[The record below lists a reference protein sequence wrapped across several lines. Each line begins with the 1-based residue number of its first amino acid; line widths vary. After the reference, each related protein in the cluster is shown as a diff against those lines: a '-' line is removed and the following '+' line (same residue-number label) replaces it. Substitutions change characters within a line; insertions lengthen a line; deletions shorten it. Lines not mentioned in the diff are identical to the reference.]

1 MLTQQAWD
9 VAMRRRFNFKFTSS
23 KHPFVSPHPAPVV
36 DESRYY
42 NFDDTL
48 APIRPGSPLADRP
61 VIDPTTLV
69 HLRHACILLYHRVKN
84 QGQPVRRAAAPQP
97 DPVYFQHEH
106 ERHKLAAHPPPD
118 RRPIGSVDEG
128 VASGSSIPP
137 ESASSGRPRPLVRT
151 DLPSPSLPPASGPV
165 APNSAS
171 VVTDQPSS
179 PKMGIRRT
187 ASAPMHTETGIIV
200 EDPSYPYTSRNC
212 QVPSVSHGTG
222 LPTSPMGPAAPVSS
236 LQTRP
241 EHAPHSF
248 AGCTAGRQGFQ
259 DSDTE
264 TLAPTETDIRQ
275 HAESTPGPISQSM
288 GLVPVATQASDERSS
303 SSSSNSSADD
313 TTNTA
318 VTTVTTTSTSSDI
331 TAETSASTPPP
342 ATSASAAT
350 TASQLSR
357 VQTFVKKL
365 SKFGFNKKKASSSN
379 QRNIGLGMAVEA
391 T

>member
-23 KHPFVSPHPAPVV
+23 KRPFISPHPAPVV

-61 VIDPTTLV
+61 VIDLTTLV
-69 HLRHACILLYHRVKN
+69 HLRHACILLYHRVKS
-84 QGQPVRRAAAPQP
+84 QGQPVRRAALPQP
-97 DPVYFQHEH
+97 DPGYSQHEH
-106 ERHKLAAHPPPD
+106 ERHKLAAHPPD
-118 RRPIGSVDEG
+118 KRPIGSVDEG
-128 VASGSSIPP
+128 NASGRSIPP
-137 ESASSGRPRPLVRT
+137 ESASSGRHRPLVRT
-151 DLPSPSLPPASGPV
+151 DLPSSSLPPTSGPV
-165 APNSAS
+165 APYSAS
-171 VVTDQPSS
+171 VVTDQPS
-179 PKMGIRRT
+179 PEMGIRRT
-187 ASAPMHTETGIIV
+187 TSAPMHTETGIIV

-212 QVPSVSHGTG
+212 QVPSVSHGTS
-222 LPTSPMGPAAPVSS
+222 LPTSPTGPAAPESS

-241 EHAPHSF
+241 EDAPHPF
-248 AGCTAGRQGFQ
+248 AGRTAGRQGYQ

-303 SSSSNSSADD
+303 SSSSNSSTDA
-313 TTNTA
+313 TNTSA
-318 VTTVTTTSTSSDI
+318 TTVTTTSTSSDI
-331 TAETSASTPPP
+331 TAATSTSTPP

-365 SKFGFNKKKASSSN
+365 SKFGFNKKKASSTN
-379 QRNIGLGMAVEA
+379 RRNMGLGMVVEA